1 MGLRF
6 FANVVE
12 GTKGSE
18 GLNAEEKEKVRKVV
32 EEVEGDK
39 EWTPENVGMAESEW
53 TAFKDAVKA

>member
-1 MGLRF
+1 
-6 FANVVE
+6 VVE